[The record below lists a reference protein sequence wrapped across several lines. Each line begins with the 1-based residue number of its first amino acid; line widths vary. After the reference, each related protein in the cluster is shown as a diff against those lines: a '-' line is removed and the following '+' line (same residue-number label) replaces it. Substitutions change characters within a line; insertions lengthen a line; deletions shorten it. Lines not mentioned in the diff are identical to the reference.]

1 MQTFGWDTVFV
12 IDVNR
17 VNAALAAHGK
27 NLLMEFDASLGEETN
42 VSAAGRFRAWEVVEG
57 GAAKILYIQ
66 MPILEGELT
75 VGENLF
81 SSVLRELPDTSKVIG
96 AELLG
101 EALAGGARAVDLA
114 GVSVVMAVSLHL
126 LPRFDGPAP
135 ASDSQDLK
143 FDIQGVGSGTP
154 VPGLV
159 TPVNVIDP
167 SGRLT
172 QADKGLL
179 LATL

>member
-17 VNAALAAHGK
+17 VNAALAAHGN

-42 VSAAGRFRAWEVVEG
+42 VSAAGRFRAWAVVKG

-66 MPILEGELT
+66 MPILEGKLT
-75 VGENLF
+75 IGANLF
-81 SSVLRELPDTSKVIG
+81 STVLEQVPDTSKVIG

-114 GVSVVMAVSLHL
+114 GVRVVMAVSLHL

-135 ASDSQDLK
+135 AGDFQDLK
-143 FDIQGVGSGTP
+143 FDIRGVGSGTP
-154 VPGLV
+154 VP
-159 TPVNVIDP
+159 D
-167 SGRLT
+167 S
-172 QADKGLL
+172 
-179 LATL
+179 